1 VAVTVT
7 SRLTV
12 TVGAVSSPEEEIVPA
27 VVLQVTF
34 VLKLPVPLTDAVH
47 WLVPPDVTEEGKQL
61 TLTLV
66 MVELVLDPPLPPQA
80 AIQSTPV
87 KTRKSPTLRTMILP
101 A

>member
-1 VAVTVT
+1 
-7 SRLTV
+7 
-12 TVGAVSSPEEEIVPA
+12 
-27 VVLQVTF
+27 
-34 VLKLPVPLTDAVH
+34 
-47 WLVPPDVTEEGKQL
+47 
-61 TLTLV
+61 LV